1 VAALQSRGAELQA
14 AREIYQKI
22 ADSYRSRPDPDLSGV
37 RGVLESLPEERAKK
51 VRPESLIDP
60 VPWER
65 VAKSGFLEKLYGR
78 KESAL
83 RSRNNDKSSR
93 ALFPQRS

>member
-1 VAALQSRGAELQA
+1 
-14 AREIYQKI
+14 
-22 ADSYRSRPDPDLSGV
+22 
-37 RGVLESLPEERAKK
+37 VLESLPEERAKK

-65 VAKSGFLEKLYGR
+65 VAKSGLLEKLYGK

-83 RSRNNDKSSR
+83 RSRNNDKSPVLS
-93 ALFPQRS
+93 FPKRG